1 MNPSSNGWFKK
12 LLKLA
17 EKENDCIISSKNEL
31 YHKLKSVGF
40 IYGSNV
46 SLLFESLKNKDF
58 NQEER
63 CKINYILS
71 LFYINKLN
79 NNDDNFE
86 SNLKEFYQNIG
97 FYKRNFFNGLI
108 GDDIESIVHKR
119 IQINNNIFSK
129 NYSFFVTNFLLFID
143 ILSYN
148 YFLKNPSKTVDYHT
162 ELENFIRE
170 IIVEILISKNKKS
183 DYEKT
188 LINLLESSFRTE
200 NNKNYQSEFLKI
212 DDIAEIERNYL
223 LDLACMA
230 SWNEKN
236 HNTDN
241 KFFNEFK
248 VKFQFGID
256 EINQSKSD
264 IDNFYN
270 NNKGD
275 LSILSTQN
283 LAVRFYEHSANTV
296 KKLITRNSKY
306 LFQELKESKELV
318 KLLSESTV
326 RNLTP
331 EEQNKMQEQLMDILK
346 SIPSLAI
353 FLLPGGAILLPLF
366 IKFIPKLLPS
376 AFDENRIDEN

>member
-12 LLKLA
+12 LLKLV
-17 EKENDCIISSKNEL
+17 EKENDCNISSKNEL
-31 YHKLKSVGF
+31 YYKLKSVGF

-58 NQEER
+58 SQEER
-63 CKINYILS
+63 CKINYVLS

-79 NNDDNFE
+79 DNDSFE
-86 SNLKEFYQNIG
+86 STLKEFYQNIG
-97 FYKRNFFNGLI
+97 FYKRNFFKGLI

-129 NYSFFVTNFLLFID
+129 NYSLFVTNFLLFVD
-143 ILSYN
+143 ILSFN

-162 ELENFIRE
+162 ELENFIRK
-170 IIVEILISKNKKS
+170 IIVEILNSKTKKS

-212 DDIAEIERNYL
+212 DDITEIERNYF

-248 VKFQFGID
+248 VKFKFGID
-256 EINQSKSD
+256 EITQSMSD
-264 IDNFYN
+264 IDNFYIK
-270 NNKGD
+270 NKDD

-296 KKLITRNSKY
+296 KKLITRNSKH

-376 AFDENRIDEN
+376 AFDENRIDKN

>member
-1 MNPSSNGWFKK
+1 MVKPFLEHIAQKILDKGNADRLTVVLPSKRSIVF
-12 LLKLA
+12 LKHYLS
-17 EKENDCIISSKNEL
+17 KYISEPIWLPKIYSIEDFITEL
-31 YHKLKSVGF
+31 SGLQT
-40 IYGSNV
+40 IDN
-46 SLLFESLKNKDF
+46 
-58 NQEER
+58 
-63 CKINYILS
+63 LS
-71 LFYINKLN
+71 LQFRLYEIFDVNRPD

-223 LDLACMA
+223 ITSELRR
-230 SWNEKN
+230 
-236 HNTDN
+236 
-241 KFFNEFK
+241 
-248 VKFQFGID
+248 
-256 EINQSKSD
+256 IN
-264 IDNFYN
+264 
-270 NNKGD
+270 
-275 LSILSTQN
+275 
-283 LAVRFYEHSANTV
+283 
-296 KKLITRNSKY
+296 
-306 LFQELKESKELV
+306 
-318 KLLSESTV
+318 
-326 RNLTP
+326 
-331 EEQNKMQEQLMDILK
+331 
-346 SIPSLAI
+346 
-353 FLLPGGAILLPLF
+353 
-366 IKFIPKLLPS
+366 
-376 AFDENRIDEN
+376 

>member
-1 MNPSSNGWFKK
+1 MNPSTNGWFKK

-17 EKENDCIISSKNEL
+17 EKENDCNISSKNEL
-31 YHKLKSVGF
+31 YHKLKTVGF

-79 NNDDNFE
+79 DNDDFE

-97 FYKRNFFNGLI
+97 FYKRNFFNELI

-119 IQINNNIFSK
+119 IQIDNNIFSK
-129 NYSFFVTNFLLFID
+129 NYSLFFTNFLLFVD

-162 ELENFIRE
+162 ELEKFIRE
-170 IIVEILISKNKKS
+170 IIVEILNSKTKKS

-188 LINLLESSFRTE
+188 LINLLESSFRTA
-200 NNKNYQSEFLKI
+200 NNKNYQSKFLKI
-212 DDIAEIERNYL
+212 DDITKIERNYL

-248 VKFQFGID
+248 VKFKFGID

-264 IDNFYN
+264 IDNFYII
-270 NNKGD
+270 NKSD
-275 LSILSTQN
+275 LSILNTQN
-283 LAVRFYEHSANTV
+283 LAVRLYEHSANTV
-296 KKLITRNSKY
+296 KKLITRNSKH

>member
-1 MNPSSNGWFKK
+1 MNPSTNGWFKK

-17 EKENDCIISSKNEL
+17 EKENDCNISSKNEL
-31 YHKLKSVGF
+31 YHKLKTVGF

-79 NNDDNFE
+79 DNNSFE
-86 SNLKEFYQNIG
+86 STLKEFYQNIG
-97 FYKRNFFNGLI
+97 FNKRNFFNALI

-129 NYSFFVTNFLLFID
+129 NYSLFVTNFLLFVD
-143 ILSYN
+143 ILSFN

-170 IIVEILISKNKKS
+170 IIVEILNSKTKKS

-188 LINLLESSFRTE
+188 LINLLESSFRTA
-200 NNKNYQSEFLKI
+200 NSKNYQRKFLRI
-212 DDIAEIERNYL
+212 DDISEIERNYL

-248 VKFQFGID
+248 VKFKFGID
-256 EINQSKSD
+256 EITQSKSD
-264 IDNFYN
+264 INNFYI
-270 NNKGD
+270 NNKSD

-296 KKLITRNSKY
+296 KKLITRNSKH

-318 KLLSESTV
+318 ILLSESTV

-331 EEQNKMQEQLMDILK
+331 EEQNKMQEQLKDILK

>member
-129 NYSFFVTNFLLFID
+129 NYSFLLLIFYFLLTF
-143 ILSYN
+143 Y
-148 YFLKNPSKTVDYHT
+148 P
-162 ELENFIRE
+162 
-170 IIVEILISKNKKS
+170 IITS
-183 DYEKT
+183 
-188 LINLLESSFRTE
+188 
-200 NNKNYQSEFLKI
+200 
-212 DDIAEIERNYL
+212 
-223 LDLACMA
+223 
-230 SWNEKN
+230 
-236 HNTDN
+236 
-241 KFFNEFK
+241 
-248 VKFQFGID
+248 
-256 EINQSKSD
+256 
-264 IDNFYN
+264 
-270 NNKGD
+270 
-275 LSILSTQN
+275 
-283 LAVRFYEHSANTV
+283 
-296 KKLITRNSKY
+296 
-306 LFQELKESKELV
+306 
-318 KLLSESTV
+318 
-326 RNLTP
+326 
-331 EEQNKMQEQLMDILK
+331 
-346 SIPSLAI
+346 
-353 FLLPGGAILLPLF
+353 
-366 IKFIPKLLPS
+366 
-376 AFDENRIDEN
+376 

>member
-12 LLKLA
+12 LLKLV
-17 EKENDCIISSKNEL
+17 EKENDCNISSKNEL
-31 YHKLKSVGF
+31 YYKLKSVGF

-46 SLLFESLKNKDF
+46 SYLFESLKNKDF
-58 NQEER
+58 SQEER
-63 CKINYILS
+63 CKINYVLS

-79 NNDDNFE
+79 DNDSFE
-86 SNLKEFYQNIG
+86 STLKEFYQNIG
-97 FYKRNFFNGLI
+97 FYKRNFFKGLI

-129 NYSFFVTNFLLFID
+129 NYSLFVTNFLLFVD
-143 ILSYN
+143 ILSFN

-162 ELENFIRE
+162 ELENFIRK
-170 IIVEILISKNKKS
+170 IIVEILNSKTKKS

-212 DDIAEIERNYL
+212 DDITEIERNYF

-248 VKFQFGID
+248 VKFKFGID
-256 EINQSKSD
+256 EITQSMSD
-264 IDNFYN
+264 IDNFYIK
-270 NNKGD
+270 NKDD

-296 KKLITRNSKY
+296 KKLITRNSKH

-366 IKFIPKLLPS
+366 IKFRPKLLPS
-376 AFDENRIDEN
+376 AFDENRIDKN

>member
-188 LINLLESSFRTE
+188 LINLLE
-200 NNKNYQSEFLKI
+200 
-212 DDIAEIERNYL
+212 
-223 LDLACMA
+223 
-230 SWNEKN
+230 
-236 HNTDN
+236 
-241 KFFNEFK
+241 
-248 VKFQFGID
+248 
-256 EINQSKSD
+256 
-264 IDNFYN
+264 
-270 NNKGD
+270 
-275 LSILSTQN
+275 
-283 LAVRFYEHSANTV
+283 
-296 KKLITRNSKY
+296 
-306 LFQELKESKELV
+306 
-318 KLLSESTV
+318 
-326 RNLTP
+326 
-331 EEQNKMQEQLMDILK
+331 
-346 SIPSLAI
+346 
-353 FLLPGGAILLPLF
+353 
-366 IKFIPKLLPS
+366 
-376 AFDENRIDEN
+376 

>member
-17 EKENDCIISSKNEL
+17 EKENDCNISSKNEL

-79 NNDDNFE
+79 DNDNFE

-97 FYKRNFFNGLI
+97 FYKRNFFIGLI

-129 NYSFFVTNFLLFID
+129 NYSLFVTNFLLFVD
-143 ILSYN
+143 ILSFN
-148 YFLKNPSKTVDYHT
+148 YFLKNPSKTVDYHK

-170 IIVEILISKNKKS
+170 IIVEILNSKTKKS

-188 LINLLESSFRTE
+188 LINLLESSFRTT
-200 NNKNYQSEFLKI
+200 NNKKHQSEFLRI
-212 DDIAEIERNYL
+212 DDITEIERNYL
-223 LDLACMA
+223 MTIELRR
-230 SWNEKN
+230 
-236 HNTDN
+236 
-241 KFFNEFK
+241 
-248 VKFQFGID
+248 
-256 EINQSKSD
+256 IN
-264 IDNFYN
+264 
-270 NNKGD
+270 
-275 LSILSTQN
+275 
-283 LAVRFYEHSANTV
+283 
-296 KKLITRNSKY
+296 
-306 LFQELKESKELV
+306 
-318 KLLSESTV
+318 
-326 RNLTP
+326 
-331 EEQNKMQEQLMDILK
+331 
-346 SIPSLAI
+346 
-353 FLLPGGAILLPLF
+353 
-366 IKFIPKLLPS
+366 
-376 AFDENRIDEN
+376 